1 MSQTITKGVKTL
13 LGEANGIVK
22 KIPVA
27 EAKAIIGN
35 DDYVFIDLRDP
46 AEVQTAGKLPGAVN
60 CPRGV
65 LEFCIDPA
73 SPFHKEVFNQNKTYV
88 FYCASSGRSALSG
101 KAAIEMGLT
110 PVVHLEGGFNEW
122 VKQDGP
128 VEKE

>member
-1 MSQTITKGVKTL
+1 MPQTITKGVKAL

-27 EAKAIIGN
+27 EAKAMIGN

-65 LEFCIDPA
+65 LESIRTKPMCFIAPA
-73 SPFHKEVFNQNKTYV
+73 
-88 FYCASSGRSALSG
+88 
-101 KAAIEMGLT
+101 
-110 PVVHLEGGFNEW
+110 PVVRH
-122 VKQDGP
+122 
-128 VEKE
+128 